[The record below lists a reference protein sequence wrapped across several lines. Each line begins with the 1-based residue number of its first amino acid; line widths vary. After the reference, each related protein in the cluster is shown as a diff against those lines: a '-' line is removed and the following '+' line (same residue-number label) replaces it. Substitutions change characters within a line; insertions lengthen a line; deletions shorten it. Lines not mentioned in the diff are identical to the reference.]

1 MVRRGNWKIAGGVK
15 LPSGGGQRGQK
26 IAQGALLLLPN
37 SFSPPLNTLEIC
49 VKKMDSK
56 YQSVTIFISLDSKYQ
71 SFIDL
76 YLDSKFRFPRH
87 NCNKF
92 NRIKFLILNFF
103 FLTHLHNYSHILSFK
118 LV

>member
-1 MVRRGNWKIAGGVK
+1 MMQNVNMSFKICVNM
-15 LPSGGGQRGQK
+15 LQ
-26 IAQGALLLLPN
+26 LTPN
-37 SFSPPLNTLEIC
+37 VNIPLEICVYVFQLIKNVNITLEIC

-103 FLTHLHNYSHILSFK
+103 FLTHLHNYSHTLSFK